1 MCKTGVIQIST
12 GLCSVNVS
20 WKRQWD
26 WAPLQCS
33 RRFTAFIKI
42 HTQLSNGDSGGFR
55 APLSFQTNQFS
66 LTVLL
71 PASAVPKCLFGD
83 ILHHSSRG
91 TSPSFIS
98 LFFSFCEIK
107 LPTVPL
113 SPLFHFSW
121 WFSPNP
127 SPSLSLAL
135 FPFLFCISPL
145 SSSEYQYWI
154 FCVILWLVQY
164 FSELFRVMPP
174 LGPASANKI
183 LKKVQMK
190 MLVCGLW
197 YTVVCCVCTGFS
209 CGGSWTD
216 ILRYWK
222 KTGTAPILVEFLWKV
237 TRGHTDEGRPKREPS
252 QSTGYSW
259 WKSK

>member
-1 MCKTGVIQIST
+1 MGVIQIST

-66 LTVLL
+66 LTILL

-98 LFFSFCEIK
+98 LFFFFLWDKAAHSSSFS
-107 LPTVPL
+107 TL
-113 SPLFHFSW
+113 SLQLMIFPQ
-121 WFSPNP
+121 
-127 SPSLSLAL
+127 SLAL
-135 FPFLFCISPL
+135 SLLLFFLSCSVSPHCPPL
-145 SSSEYQYWI
+145 SINIEYFVWSS
-154 FCVILWLVQY
+154 
-164 FSELFRVMPP
+164 
-174 LGPASANKI
+174 G
-183 LKKVQMK
+183 
-190 MLVCGLW
+190 
-197 YTVVCCVCTGFS
+197 
-209 CGGSWTD
+209 
-216 ILRYWK
+216 
-222 KTGTAPILVEFLWKV
+222 
-237 TRGHTDEGRPKREPS
+237 
-252 QSTGYSW
+252 
-259 WKSK
+259 